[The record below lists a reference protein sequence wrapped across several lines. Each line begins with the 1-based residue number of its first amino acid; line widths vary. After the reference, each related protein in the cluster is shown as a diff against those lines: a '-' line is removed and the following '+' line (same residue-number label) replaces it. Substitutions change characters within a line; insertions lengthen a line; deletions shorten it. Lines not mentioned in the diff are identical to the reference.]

1 MAWKSMSVSEANRT
15 FFSTVQTQILQI
27 KWQAKKAFL
36 PFLESLHVAQ
46 DVSVAESK
54 LFKIGIKSFW
64 IFWEK
69 IS

>member
-15 FFSTVQTQILQI
+15 VFSTVQTQILQI

-46 DVSVAESK
+46 DVSAESK

-64 IFWEK
+64 IFWE